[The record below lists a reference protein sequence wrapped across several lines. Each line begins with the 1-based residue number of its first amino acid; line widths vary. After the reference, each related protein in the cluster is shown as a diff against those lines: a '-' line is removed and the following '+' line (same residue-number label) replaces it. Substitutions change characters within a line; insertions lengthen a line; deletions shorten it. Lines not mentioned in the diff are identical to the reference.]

1 MNELLYNK
9 ALANYELYKAKCDK
23 HKNDS
28 VYLENKLKMKRA
40 YDLMRKYR

>member
-23 HKNDS
+23 HKNETT
-28 VYLENKLKMKRA
+28 YLENKIKMKRA
-40 YDLMRKYR
+40 YDLMRKYK